1 MDSIIMDLNIGASAF
16 GGISCGMNDISSE
29 GGASFGDV
37 LGSVMTD
44 GAVPEA
50 ELPPIEEPEAEVI
63 TAFTSLTQIISPE
76 TDDKAF
82 SEEGAK
88 AFLAVLD
95 KFLSEGSISPET
107 VKEIWANVPDE
118 EKQAYAELMRA
129 MCSISAERGGE
140 TVITDGNNEPITV
153 NQLISEL
160 TAAGDK
166 LRIQIEEQKKPIIPD
181 NTAAALMVQSI
192 IAGNLTAVQNT
203 VIVNAETGQNNL
215 HSVQPN
221 ESIQNVNI
229 SGALQYVGYENN
241 IHNVMVGQNITGSNI
256 NAELE
261 PTTGENVQPVENV
274 TVIQNVKPSQDI
286 SGTSPLHNIQNVE
299 ISDNIQNVISSETV
313 NSSVG
318 QNVIQNVKPNGNI
331 QNVEASENVIQG
343 FVTPDVTAA
352 QMGENI
358 HSVNTN
364 GIIQNVDTPHG
375 VQNAIPEAN
384 IQNVISEG
392 NIHNVIPEGNI
403 QNVIPEG
410 NIQDVNNHSELVSDN
425 ISSAITVD
433 DVPEEELCKFCKMLE
448 TELRAEISVKKAAD
462 NTLRSEF
469 PQKDMGSRQVFMSR
483 VRNAFEEIAVPSVA
497 QAVIPE
503 STEPAQEA
511 AVSPSDTAALADRIT
526 ERITLMEDLSSEK
539 SEISMKLSPDDM
551 GDIRVR
557 IKKDSDGMHI
567 SFAAQKDEAA
577 QIIGDKAAS
586 LAEALASRGIKL
598 KELSVTRQIISE
610 QADNNALEYRESGQH
625 GFADAQNG
633 SRQGRRFVYS
643 DGVLTETGL
652 SEDGKDAEI
661 YYNREARLWVSA

>member
-403 QNVIPEG
+403 Q
-410 NIQDVNNHSELVSDN
+410 DVNNHSELVSDN

>member
-1 MDSIIMDLNIGASAF
+1 MDSIIMDLNIGAAAF

-29 GGASFGDV
+29 GVASFGDV
-37 LGSVMTD
+37 LGSVMAD
-44 GAVPEA
+44 GAVTETV
-50 ELPPIEEPEAEVI
+50 LLPIEEPEVI

-76 TDDKAF
+76 IDDKAF

-118 EKQAYAELMRA
+118 EKQAYAELLQVI
-129 MCSISAERGGE
+129 CSISAERGGE

-181 NTAAALMVQSI
+181 KTAAALMVQSI
-192 IAGNLTAVQNT
+192 IAGNLTAVRNT

-215 HSVQPN
+215 HSVQSS

-241 IHNVMVGQNITGSNI
+241 IHNVMVGQNITGSNT
-256 NAELE
+256 NTELE

-299 ISDNIQNVISSETV
+299 ISDNIQNVIFSETV
-313 NSSVG
+313 NGSVG
-318 QNVIQNVKPNGNI
+318 QNVIQNVNPNGNI

-343 FVTPDVTAA
+343 IVTPDVTAA
-352 QMGENI
+352 QIGENI

-392 NIHNVIPEGNI
+392 NIHNVIYEGDI

-483 VRNAFEEIAVPSVA
+483 VRNAFEEQAVPSVA

-610 QADNNALEYRESGQH
+610 QSDNNALEYRESGQH